1 MKSKSPRPLKGPR
14 RKPGKVLFLS
24 PTICPVCGRL
34 WSGAELLADAD
45 ACPDCKRGDKVE
57 ERAKFAPA
65 KRGQLV
71 SEPSLT
77 DETPAEGKS

>member
-1 MKSKSPRPLKGPR
+1 VKPGRPLKGPR

-24 PTICPVCGRL
+24 PTICPECGRS

-57 ERAKFAPA
+57 GRAKFAPS
-65 KRGQLV
+65 KRGTLV
-71 SEPSLT
+71 PDTGTEV
-77 DETPAEGKS
+77 EE